1 MYYPHVY
8 IFIIVFSQLETE
20 QKIRETNSKIRLAK
34 LTNELLKLYVDLHGT
49 KEQREENGSF
59 VYADVE
65 R

>member
-1 MYYPHVY
+1 MF
-8 IFIIVFSQLETE
+8 IFLLSFFFFFQLETE
-20 QKIRETNSKIRLAK
+20 QKIRETYSKIRLAK

-49 KEQREENGSF
+49 KEQKEENGSF